1 MEKTTLELRVVK
13 DNKVLFT
20 VPLEYSGQEEG
31 EPYEYAD
38 EEDIEKLASIYS
50 IVANEGRLRMI
61 MELMRRGEMSFSEL
75 LKVAMNPKLVRDCM
89 NPMVREG
96 IVIHEKRR
104 APYRPSFRGMAM
116 ATTMITGITKLME
129 YLEEGGED
137 LE

>member
-1 MEKTTLELRVVK
+1 MQVVK

-20 VPLEYSGQEEG
+20 VPLEYSGEGEG
-31 EPYEYAD
+31 EPYQYAD

-50 IVANEGRLRMI
+50 IVANQRRLRMI

-75 LKVAMNPKLVRDCM
+75 LKVGLNPKLVRDCM

-96 IVIHEKRR
+96 IVIHEKKR
-104 APYRPSFRGMAM
+104 APYRASFSGMAM
-116 ATTMITGITKLME
+116 ATTMITGITKLLE
-129 YLEEGGED
+129 YLEEEGEG